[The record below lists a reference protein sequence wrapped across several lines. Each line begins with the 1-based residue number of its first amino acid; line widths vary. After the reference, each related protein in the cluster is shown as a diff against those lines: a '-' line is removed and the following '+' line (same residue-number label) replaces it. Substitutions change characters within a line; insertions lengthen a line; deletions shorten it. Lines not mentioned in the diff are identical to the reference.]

1 MTSGLRNVAT
11 RVNIQCSWQTEA
23 AMAFQV
29 GQVWTAT
36 FHEALRWATVI
47 KIEKDGSLGLFCM
60 DNLLYEEWVAWDQ
73 VAPSGPWELYTG
85 RRPALPVE
93 ELVSRILRRA
103 ALSGACPPDVSAKI
117 IPTLSG
123 WFVQSIPPPWTGSVH
138 RLRLGHFPR
147 GHDPRTHVQRRAGAV
162 TAG

>member
-1 MTSGLRNVAT
+1 
-11 RVNIQCSWQTEA
+11 
-23 AMAFQV
+23 MAFQV

-123 WFVQSIPPPWTGSVH
+123 WFVQSIPPPGGQALSTDCVSAIS
-138 RLRLGHFPR
+138 RAATILGRMFNVERVP
-147 GHDPRTHVQRRAGAV
+147 
-162 TAG
+162 